1 MESGHS
7 VMRADTRAGGV
18 LSSASDGMAM
28 GNIPRNWGSC
38 GDREDG
44 HDENAYSYYEELG
57 TGVSLIVW

>member
-1 MESGHS
+1 
-7 VMRADTRAGGV
+7 MRADTRDGGV

-38 GDREDG
+38 GDRDDR